1 MNDSIGVRL
10 VLANSFLN
18 KKMKKLLFRFREN
31 VKFRLFRP
39 VLLKIGDWMGKYSS
53 VGDHPVFNNSHF
65 QWTSLLENNW
75 VAIRKELES
84 ILAYHSR
91 LPSIQEI
98 QQEQKVLNQDNNWKT
113 FFLYGFGIKATLNC
127 QACPVTTSLL
137 EQIPGMKTAFF
148 SVLSPRKHIPAHQGI
163 FKGIIRSHL
172 GLIIPGRPGD
182 CVMRIE
188 KENIHWQEG
197 KAVVFDDTYEHEVWN
212 NTDEIRVV
220 LLVDVIRPFKS
231 PLASI
236 NNSIVRL
243 IGNSS
248 YVKEAMQ
255 HHRKWEADF
264 YSGTGVKNGVPNHV
278 TG

>member
-1 MNDSIGVRL
+1 
-10 VLANSFLN
+10 
-18 KKMKKLLFRFREN
+18 MKKWVFWYREK
-31 VKFRLFRP
+31 VKFRFFRP
-39 VLLKIGDWMGKYSS
+39 ALLKIGDWMGKYST
-53 VGDHPVFNNSHF
+53 VGDHPVFDNRQF
-65 QWTSLLENNW
+65 LWTSVLENNW
-75 VAIRKELES
+75 SAIRKEAEGV
-84 ILAYHSR
+84 LAYHSR

-127 QACPVTTSLL
+127 QACPVTSSLL

-148 SVLSPRKHIPAHQGI
+148 SVLSPHKHIPAHKGI

-172 GLIIPGRPGD
+172 GLIIPGKPGD

-188 KENIHWQEG
+188 KENICWQEG

-220 LLVDVIRPFKS
+220 LLVDVIRPFRS
-231 PLASI
+231 PLSFI
-236 NNSIVRL
+236 NNRIVKL

-255 HHRKWEADF
+255 NHRKWEAAF
-264 YSGTGVKNGVPNHV
+264 YSEPGASYPVPHPV
-278 TG
+278 SS